1 MSMTI
6 NTDYHFVSPYAVMIL
21 LSFIAGNFGMYA
33 LNIRSGIKKNVA
45 GYLILLSPMMSL
57 FCGVYLTYI
66 ISGFR
71 YYGLSSIGG
80 LIGMYIA
87 VLTMAAINSNKKDME
102 TMLQNCT
109 IILPLMYSISKIGCF
124 LAGCCY
130 GIEYNGIFCIHYTG
144 HGNIPVHNVFPVQ
157 IAETIVFLGI
167 FFVGIHFIK
176 RKVKNMVWII
186 FVISAFTKGLLDFLR
201 ESHTGE
207 LISMNQ
213 ILCIILMLFGTVGIF
228 CSKIRCRY
236 KF

>member
-1 MSMTI
+1 MTI
-6 NTDYHFVSPYAVMIL
+6 NTDYHFVPPYAVMIL

-33 LNIRSGIKKNVA
+33 LNIRSGIKKNVS

-66 ISGFR
+66 TSGFR

-80 LIGMYIA
+80 LIGMYMA
-87 VLTMAAINSNKKDME
+87 VLTMSAINSKINSNKKDTK

-124 LAGCCY
+124 FAGCCY
-130 GIEYNGIFCIHYTG
+130 GIEYSGVFCIHYTG
-144 HGNIPVHNVFPVQ
+144 HGNIPVHDVFPVQ

-176 RKVKNMVWII
+176 RKVKNMVWIV
-186 FVISAFTKGLLDFLR
+186 FVISAFAKGLLDFLR

-213 ILCIILMLFGTVGIF
+213 ILCIILMVFGMAVMF
-228 CSKIRCRY
+228 CSKIRR
-236 KF
+236 

>member
-1 MSMTI
+1 
-6 NTDYHFVSPYAVMIL
+6 
-21 LSFIAGNFGMYA
+21 
-33 LNIRSGIKKNVA
+33 
-45 GYLILLSPMMSL
+45 
-57 FCGVYLTYI
+57 
-66 ISGFR
+66 
-71 YYGLSSIGG
+71 
-80 LIGMYIA
+80 MYIA
-87 VLTMAAINSNKKDME
+87 VLTMAAINYNKKDME

-130 GIEYNGIFCIHYTG
+130 GIEYNGVFCIHYTG

-213 ILCIILMLFGTVGIF
+213 ILCIILMLFGTVGMF

>member
-1 MSMTI
+1 MTI
-6 NTDYHFVSPYAVMIL
+6 NTDYHFVHPYAVMIL
-21 LSFIAGNFGMYA
+21 LAFIAGNFGMYT
-33 LNIRSGIKKNVA
+33 LNIRSGIKKNVS

-66 ISGFR
+66 TSGFR

-80 LIGMYIA
+80 LIGMYMA
-87 VLTMAAINSNKKDME
+87 VLTMAAINSKISSNKKDTK

-130 GIEYNGIFCIHYTG
+130 GIEYSGVFCIHYTG
-144 HGNIPVHNVFPVQ
+144 HGNIPVHDVFPVQ

-167 FFVGIHFIK
+167 FFVGIYFIK

-186 FVISAFTKGLLDFLR
+186 FIISAFAKGLLDFLR
-201 ESHTGE
+201 GSHTGE

-213 ILCIILMLFGTVGIF
+213 ILCIILIVFGMVVMF
-228 CSKIRCRY
+228 CSRKRR
-236 KF
+236 